1 MGSCCLGM
9 TVALLQSLT
18 LKSVPHR
25 YGSCEESPS
34 DPPPEYQH
42 WKLDRD
48 VKKSSAYPSI
58 TPRAALDPAK
68 PPDTYEEQDVTEEV
82 VRRDAIALDIPAEQ
96 SNDVKIPREPLKTLL
111 SGIFLLS
118 GFLATTISL
127 ALTHE
132 RVPEYDPLPDVVLDN
147 IKYQKWGL
155 DVSEILL
162 MLSTITA
169 ILVVMLHSHRLI
181 ILRRIWLI
189 LGILYYYRALS
200 MFITVLPKA
209 DTTYLC
215 HPKSDNIT
223 TQIVVRR
230 VLTIISGGGLSINGK
245 HVYCGDYIFS
255 GHTMTLVLGYLT
267 IKQYSPSQYLFL
279 HWASFFTSLFGVIFL
294 LLARGHYS
302 IDVLLAYYITTRL
315 WWFYHI
321 ITTNNNLKQSSRNN
335 FLENLCWWHAA
346 RYFEINISVPLPRRY
361 SLPLPKI
368 LKKKLRWRRTRT
380 EDSQTGKF
388 RKLDSENLA
397 HEK

>member
-1 MGSCCLGM
+1 MCI
-9 TVALLQSLT
+9 Q
-18 LKSVPHR
+18 
-25 YGSCEESPS
+25 
-34 DPPPEYQH
+34 
-42 WKLDRD
+42 
-48 VKKSSAYPSI
+48 
-58 TPRAALDPAK
+58 AALDPAK

-82 VRRDAIALDIPAEQ
+82 VRRDAIALDIPAEE
-96 SNDVKIPREPLKTLL
+96 SNDVKIPREPLKTVL

-245 HVYCGDYIFS
+245 HIYCGDYIFS

-267 IKQYSPSQYLFL
+267 IKQC
-279 HWASFFTSLFGVIFL
+279 
-294 LLARGHYS
+294 
-302 IDVLLAYYITTRL
+302 
-315 WWFYHI
+315 
-321 ITTNNNLKQSSRNN
+321 KQS
-335 FLENLCWWHAA
+335 
-346 RYFEINISVPLPRRY
+346 
-361 SLPLPKI
+361 
-368 LKKKLRWRRTRT
+368 
-380 EDSQTGKF
+380 
-388 RKLDSENLA
+388 
-397 HEK
+397 